1 MGHLPRR
8 LIMYYDFGKLLSYSS
23 GLLYFVI
30 GERGVGKTFGAK
42 KFVVND
48 FLKNE
53 NEFVYLRRYKTELD
67 IAMNGFFD
75 QLQDNGLFQ
84 DLEFKVKSSKNKVT
98 TFTCNGN
105 NIGYA
110 FPLSTAN
117 ILKSA
122 SFTKVKTIIFDEFL
136 IDNGTYHYLRNEVTQ
151 FLDVIETVARLRD
164 IRVILLGNAIST
176 TNPYWNY
183 FDIHLP
189 YNSEFATF
197 KDGLIVVNYVKNEEY
212 RKAKKDSKFGKLV
225 QDTEFG
231 RYAIDNE
238 FLRDSKSFIGKR
250 TQHAKNFAVI
260 VTENG
265 QFGVWRDYREGL
277 LFISKDFDPTNPC
290 RVALDTSA
298 HNENTIF
305 KQSRSS
311 YEMRIIT
318 EFYKIGSLYFEN
330 QSIKNR
336 FMPTLNK
343 CLNL

>member
-1 MGHLPRR
+1 
-8 LIMYYDFGKLLSYSS
+8 MYYDFGKLVSYN
-23 GLLYFVI
+23 GLLNFVI

-48 FLKNE
+48 FLKNG
-53 NEFVYLRRYKTELD
+53 NQFVYLRRYKTELD
-67 IAMNGFFD
+67 IAMQGFFA
-75 QLQDNGLFQ
+75 QLQDNGLFE
-84 DLEFKVKSSKNKVT
+84 DIAFKVKTSKNKIT
-98 TFTCNGN
+98 SFECNGEV
-105 NIGYA
+105 IGYA
-110 FPLSTAN
+110 IPMSTAN

-122 SFTKVKTIIFDEFL
+122 SFTKVKTIIFDEFI
-136 IDNGTYHYLRNEVTQ
+136 IDKGCYHYLQNEVVQ
-151 FLDVIETVARLRD
+151 FLDVVETVARMRD
-164 IRVILLGNAIST
+164 IRVFLLGNAVST
-176 TNPYWNY
+176 VNPYWNF

-197 KDGLIVVNYVKNEEY
+197 KDGLIVVNYVKNEAY
-212 RKAKKDSKFGKLV
+212 RKAKKESRFGKLIA
-225 QDTEFG
+225 DTDYG

-260 VTENG
+260 VTSEG
-265 QFGVWRDYREGL
+265 QFGVWRDYREGA
-277 LFISKDFDPTNPC
+277 LFISKDYDPSNPC
-290 RVALDTSA
+290 KVALDVSA

-305 KQSRSS
+305 KQSRAS

-318 EFYKIGSLYFEN
+318 EFYKIGQLFFEN

-336 FMPTLNK
+336 FMPALNK